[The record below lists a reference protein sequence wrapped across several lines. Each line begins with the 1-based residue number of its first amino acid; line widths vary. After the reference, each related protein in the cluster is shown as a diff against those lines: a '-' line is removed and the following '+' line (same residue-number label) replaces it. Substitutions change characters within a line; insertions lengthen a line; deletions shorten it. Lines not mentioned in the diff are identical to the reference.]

1 MLFLKRLLLLVA
13 LVALTACSTMA
24 STIHQSAQQS
34 DVVGIVLGKENCAL
48 RLGGVS
54 IGRARVYGHKNDLI
68 KLLDKAWK
76 DKGSFF
82 SCGVCNCLLEGNVGE
97 CMVRD
102 APKVDVGGVGNIPP
116 GKIVIIID
124 DASEFTNSYQR
135 SRGPKGS
142 LGAEGSQ
149 DAKCVT
155 SELCINSKGEISY
168 SLECEGYGLQVSTS
182 GDVKVTVGGV
192 TVPVVKGN

>member
-1 MLFLKRLLLLVA
+1 MLFLKRLLLLTV
-13 LVALTACSTMA
+13 LVVLTACSAIA
-24 STIHQSAQQS
+24 STIQQPVQQN

-48 RLGGVS
+48 RLGGVP
-54 IGRARVYGHKNDLI
+54 IGKARVYGHRNDLI
-68 KLLDKAWK
+68 KLLDKSWK
-76 DKGSFF
+76 DKNSFF

-102 APKVDVGGVGNIPP
+102 SPKVEAGGSDNIPP
-116 GKIVIIID
+116 GKIIITID
-124 DASEFTNSYQR
+124 DAGEFANSYQR
-135 SRGPKGS
+135 SRGVKGN
-142 LGAEGSQ
+142 LGVEVGQ
-149 DAKCVT
+149 NAKCLT
-155 SELCINSKGEISY
+155 SELCINSKGEVSY